1 MGEENRVI
9 TRSYRVTQEDADRFV
24 VMAKKYSSQ
33 QATFK
38 EMLDVF
44 EMQHGKMSMPEYQES
59 INRFEDYTKALLTS
73 YISALDDKKNARDL
87 IQNEFKEML
96 QSKDSLILELQKK
109 ANSAEC
115 KAEEAV
121 SRLKETETR
130 SKQRENEF
138 INKIAD
144 LQKEHAKKC
153 ELDKQEIK
161 RYEQILKDRDKMIF
175 DKEALLNTTK
185 SQYQEA
191 MRKIASME
199 EAVIQKDSMI
209 LQIAEQKKTIDTL
222 KSKIEKLEEIISIS
236 EQEYCQKLDAQKL
249 SATLEKE
256 KELLDMERT
265 IRAEAAKQVALI
277 QQQYTD
283 MLNKTIANLS
293 NTKL

>member
-1 MGEENRVI
+1 
-9 TRSYRVTQEDADRFV
+9 
-24 VMAKKYSSQ
+24 MAKKYSSQ